1 MTEEIPLT
9 GGRVTTGVVRV
20 WQTVHRPVGQHS
32 PFVHQVLTVLGG
44 RSAPQYL
51 GDDQIGRE
59 VLTYI
64 PGAVPADLGFF
75 SLGQC
80 VQAARLIRQVHDRLR
95 EFPACGPG
103 QTVCHN
109 DLSPCNFVF
118 QADRPVAIIDWDA
131 AAVGDPLDDLAY
143 TLWLWLD
150 LGNPD
155 NDLVSCRTRLQAML
169 TAYGVPR
176 PQWPSF
182 SQRITQQMARVAAS
196 ATETPDRAQ
205 AVRSWVARCS
215 AWWQSHEEVL
225 LPDF

>member
-20 WQTVHRPVGQHS
+20 GQTVHRPVGPRS
-32 PFVHQVLTVLGG
+32 PFVHRVLNVLGG
-44 RSAPQYL
+44 HNAPQYL

-80 VQAARLIRQVHDRLR
+80 VQAARLIRQVRDRLS
-95 EFPACGPG
+95 EFPDCGPG

-118 QADRPVAIIDWDA
+118 QRGQPVAIIDWDA

-143 TLWLWLD
+143 ALWLWLD

-176 PQWPSF
+176 TQWPSF
-182 SQRITQQMARVAAS
+182 SQWIPQQMARVAVS
-196 ATETPDRAQ
+196 AIETPGRTR
-205 AVRSWVARCS
+205 AVRAWVARCS
-215 AWWQSHEEVL
+215 AWWQSHGADL
-225 LPDF
+225 LR